1 MNERMIL
8 MTNSRI
14 AAIDVGNDSL
24 KGIFGKMDGE
34 VNIPNVIAR
43 DIEDRPI
50 IGIEELDTQDPL
62 DGIHIRV
69 HSPTLKDNNAIYRV
83 GNLAT
88 KSNNSTELDPGSSK
102 SEEDQTLIMLFAS
115 IALDAARNDSDF
127 KKNNKVIEAN
137 YTLGTGLP
145 LREVKEGKDV
155 GYRSRLLGSVH
166 QVEFLVTPRYQ
177 GIKVNIKFDEVKV
190 YPEGFAAF
198 INLVMDNNLN
208 IINKDLIDKRIL
220 IQDIGGLST
229 DIAVIKDRKVDDDKA
244 QGFNLGV
251 SESLEWIRE
260 EIRSRHGIELDS
272 RRDVVEIITKKNDR
286 NHIMVKGSR
295 TSVHDIVDRIMLELA
310 KKQYRHLRNMWQKN
324 SQTEI
329 CYFIGGGSSVLKEY
343 IKTLNN
349 NLDGYNIDFFEDEKE
364 SIWMM
369 ANAYYKLIADFSRK
383 TQKQQTQKEEQ
394 KLAKTK

>member
-1 MNERMIL
+1 